1 MYVTAL
7 DIYYGI
13 YLLRIR
19 FLCRLYRD
27 SLLEEYSLT
36 PFVFM
41 ISQSLSQ
48 LMAPIL
54 E

>member
-13 YLLRIR
+13 DLLRIWL
-19 FLCRLYRD
+19 LCRLYRD
-27 SLLEEYSLT
+27 SLLEEYSVT
-36 PFVFM
+36 SFAFM
-41 ISQSLSQ
+41 FSQSLSQ
-48 LMAPIL
+48 SMAPTL